1 MQWLEIA
8 ITTPAEWVEAV
19 SNMFIEL
26 GTGGVAIEDPALF
39 SLYLQEPQ
47 DEVALD
53 PLSLPREPVVKAY
66 LPVDENLDAR
76 LAALKERLT
85 AVAGE
90 GIFNINTKKIR
101 EEDWACSWKAYYKPV
116 CVGRKLVV
124 KPAWEEYRALAGQVV
139 IEMDPGMAFGCGTH
153 PSTRLCLSLLEDVL
167 AGGEVVVDVGTGSG
181 ILAIAAALL
190 GARRVVAVD
199 NDPVAVAA
207 ARQNVEQNRVQDLVE
222 VVCGDLLANIEGPVD
237 VVVANIVADVIIR
250 LALQARK
257 ILKPDGLF
265 IASGIIKG
273 REHDVAGALHSHGF
287 EIIDRRC
294 SGEWHALLARGGCRP

>member
-8 ITTPAEWVEAV
+8 VTTPDEWVEAV

-39 SLYLQEPQ
+39 SLYLQGPQ
-47 DEVALD
+47 DEVALN
-53 PLSLPREPVVKAY
+53 PQSLPREPVVKAY

-76 LAALKERLT
+76 LAALQERLS
-85 AVAGE
+85 AVAPE
-90 GIFNINTKKIR
+90 VSFALKTKKIR
-101 EEDWACSWKAYYKPV
+101 EEDWAEAWKAYYKPV
-116 CVGRKLVV
+116 CAGRKLVV
-124 KPAWEEYRALAGQVV
+124 KPTWEEYRALPGQVV

-199 NDPVAVAA
+199 NDPVAVAT
-207 ARQNVEQNRVQDLVE
+207 ARQNVEKNRVQGVVE
-222 VVCGDLLANIEGPVD
+222 VVCGDLLTGVDSLVD

-250 LALQARK
+250 LAPEAVK
-257 ILKPDGLF
+257 VLKPDGLF

-273 REHDVAGALHSHGF
+273 REQDVVDALHSHNF
-287 EIIDRRC
+287 EIIERRR
-294 SGEWHALLARGGCRP
+294 SDEWNALLARGGCRP